1 MLPAD
6 KKARAE
12 LEWKIKSIKTNVVP
26 KEFTIQRQ
34 NALQKAQTEF
44 DKSGII
50 PTYLSGVKPP
60 WNIGA
65 GLSYVRYNEWIRT
78 QLERQLSLLRV
89 RNAQTCAL
97 EDASKDT
104 DGPMGQGRR

>member
-1 MLPAD
+1 MP
-6 KKARAE
+6 R
-12 LEWKIKSIKTNVVP
+12 
-26 KEFTIQRQ
+26 EFTIQRQ
-34 NALQKAQTEF
+34 NALQKAQTKFE
-44 DKSGII
+44 KSRII

-60 WNIGA
+60 WNNGA

-89 RNAQTCAL
+89 RNAHACAL